1 MNYDVV
7 IKDVYLAKGD
17 GQEVA
22 NIGITGNKI
31 TYIGT
36 EKITGKETID
46 GKDML
51 AAPGWV
57 NTHTHLAM
65 TLLRSYADDMQLM
78 PWLQEKIWPIE
89 AKMVKDHFMWGSYL
103 GVVEMIKNGTT
114 CFNDMYFMMEET
126 AKVVE
131 KAGIRGVLTRCV
143 MGDDPKNDIRLQE
156 SREFYKAW
164 NNQANGR
171 IKVVYGPHAPYTC
184 TNRYLQQ
191 VIEDAKKDNVLIHMH
206 LAETQFEVDTC
217 IKEKGKTP
225 IQLMDSLGMFEQPT
239 VAAHCVYVN
248 DKDMDI
254 MQAKKVAV
262 AHNPQSNL
270 KLSSGIAPISKMLEK
285 DILVSVGTDGT
296 SSNNNLDMLEEI
308 RTACFLAKCDS
319 KNPTVLPATQALEI
333 GTYNGAKALRID
345 NLGKLETGYLA
356 DIVLYNMN
364 EPYWYPHHNL
374 VSNLIYAASS
384 NDVDTVIVDGKV
396 LMKNREVL
404 SLDEEKIKFETNK
417 IAKELVN
424 Q

>member
-57 NTHTHLAM
+57 NTHTHIALN
-65 TLLRSYADDMQLM
+65 LLRSYADDMELM
-78 PWLQEKIWPIE
+78 PWLEQVNWPIE
-89 AKMVKDHFMWGSYL
+89 AKMQQIHFKWGSYL
-103 GVVEMIKNGTT
+103 GVLEMIKSGTT
-114 CFNDMYFMMEET
+114 CFNDMYFCMEET
-126 AKVVE
+126 AKAVQD
-131 KAGIRGVLTRCV
+131 AGIKAVLSRCV
-143 MGDDPKNDIRLQE
+143 MGDDPTDDYRLKE
-156 SREFYKAW
+156 SQEFYKNW
-164 NNQANGR
+164 NNKADGR
-171 IKVVYGPHAPYTC
+171 IKVSFGPHAPYTC
-184 TNRYLQQ
+184 TNRYLAK
-191 VIEDAKKDNVLIHMH
+191 VIELAKENKIQIHMH
-206 LAETQFEVDTC
+206 LAETQGEVDTC

-225 IQLMDSLGMFEQPT
+225 IQLMDSLGMFELPT

-248 DKDMDI
+248 DKDIEI
-254 MQAKKVAV
+254 MATKHVAV

-270 KLSSGIAPISKMLEK
+270 KLSSGIAPIKEMLEK
-285 DILVSVGTDGT
+285 GVLVSVGTDGP

-308 RTACFLAKCDS
+308 RTMTYLAKG
-319 KNPTVLPATQALEI
+319 KNLIPTVIPANQALEL
-333 GTYNGAKALRID
+333 GTYNGAKALGFE
-345 NLGKLETGYLA
+345 NVGKLEKDFNA
-356 DIVLYNMN
+356 DIVLYKLN
-364 EPYWYPHHNL
+364 EPYWFPRHNL

-404 SLDEEKIKFETNK
+404 TLDEEKIKFETNK
-417 IAKELVN
+417 IAKELVKL
-424 Q
+424 